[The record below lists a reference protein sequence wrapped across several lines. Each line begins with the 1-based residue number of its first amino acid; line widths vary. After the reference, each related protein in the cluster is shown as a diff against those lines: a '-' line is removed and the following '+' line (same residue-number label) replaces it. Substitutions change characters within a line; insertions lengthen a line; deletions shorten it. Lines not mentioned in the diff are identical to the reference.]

1 MAIGW
6 WFLKI
11 VAQKYD
17 NSNNIAIFLDTFMAR
32 KPSRLLVK
40 KPSQPLY
47 FSFVASLIFC
57 LSTCFSIAQTDALSP
72 DFWSH
77 VRFGGGIGAAF
88 SNGYT
93 DVSLAPAA
101 IYQFND
107 YVGLGVGLQGS
118 YIKVTGDHYDVSDYK
133 SWLYGGSL
141 IGLVTPIEEIQ
152 LSAELE
158 QLRVNTTYTFPDAP
172 HLQDN
177 FWNTALF
184 LGIGFHSDNVTVGVR
199 YNVLFDKDKSVY
211 AEPYMPFVRVFF

>member
-1 MAIGW
+1 MACAVFSLSAFIST
-6 WFLKI
+6 
-11 VAQKYD
+11 AQ
-17 NSNNIAIFLDTFMAR
+17 A
-32 KPSRLLVK
+32 
-40 KPSQPLY
+40 
-47 FSFVASLIFC
+47 
-57 LSTCFSIAQTDALSP
+57 DAKTS
-72 DFWSH
+72 DFWNH

-118 YIKVTGDHYDVSDYK
+118 YIKVSGDHYDLSDYK

-141 IGLVTPIEEIQ
+141 IGLVTPIEQIQ

-158 QLRVNTTYTFPDAP
+158 QLRVNTTYTFPDAA

-211 AEPYMPFVRVFF
+211 REPYMPFMRVFF